1 MTSPSPNPLYTL
13 LAHFADQGASDLF
26 LHEGRP
32 PAVRLHGEVRT
43 LEKPPI
49 SQRSLEALI
58 CDAAGDAAY
67 QNFLLKG
74 DLDTG
79 WTLPDGR
86 RYRFNV
92 SRQQGRLAVV
102 ARAVPS
108 GALDAKD
115 LGIPQAV
122 MDFAGLARGLVLV
135 TGATGS
141 GKSTTMAA
149 MVHRINQDRPVH
161 IVTIEDPIEF
171 VHHDATARVSQRE
184 IGGDTQSFAQALR
197 HVLRQSPD
205 VIVIGELRDA
215 ETMAVA
221 IAASLTGHLVFA
233 SLHTTDATQ
242 SVQRILNDFP
252 EHIRAQVSLDLSLG
266 LKGIV
271 SQRLVP
277 RADRAGRVLAAEILT
292 VTPSAARLL
301 REQRIEDLRDLMQGH
316 RGPEMQTFNA
326 SLLDLYRRGLVQ
338 FETGKGYATHPD
350 EFALLARGMSTGVA
364 SLGTADEKGL
374 ISKDLDMKALLGR
387 AEELRSSDLHLAAGR
402 PPIVR
407 IDGTLRALSKRPLS
421 DADVRMLLYSIMNGR
436 QRSLYDIE
444 REVDFAIA
452 VDGGRRF
459 RVNAYHQKGRMA
471 AALRAIP
478 NKPPDAKSLGIP
490 ETVLDLAKRPQG
502 LLLVVGP
509 TGAGKSTTLA
519 CLLNRINRTRAC
531 RIITIEDPVEY
542 VHDSITATIDQRE
555 VFSDTKSFASALK
568 YILRQDPDV
577 ILIGEMRD
585 LETISS
591 ALTAAETGHL
601 VLATLHANDAVQAI
615 DRIIDVFP
623 SHQQAQAR
631 TMVANSLLA
640 VVSQRLLQRREGRGR
655 VAAFE
660 ILLSNPAVRNQIRD
674 EKLHQVLS
682 TMERSA
688 REGMITM
695 DYAMKR
701 LYENG
706 DVRYEDALRYMQNT
720 KLLTQPGGSRE
731 PPAAPQRSAETQR
744 SESATASSR
753 SETAKPSSGRRF
765 PWNR

>member
-1 MTSPSPNPLYTL
+1 MSTDPAAPIYTL
-13 LAHFADQGASDLF
+13 LARFADRGASDLF
-26 LHEGRP
+26 LHEGRA
-32 PAVRLHGEVRT
+32 PAARIHGEVRA
-43 LEKPPI
+43 LAHPALSRE
-49 SQRSLEALI
+49 SLESLVRS
-58 CDAAGDAAY
+58 AAGPDRY
-67 QNFLLKG
+67 HEFVSTG

-108 GALDAKD
+108 GALDPETLGLPDSVLSFAD
-115 LGIPQAV
+115 LP
-122 MDFAGLARGLVLV
+122 RGLVLI

-141 GKSTTMAA
+141 GKSTTLAA
-149 MVHRINQDRPVH
+149 LVHRINATRPVH

-171 VHHDATARVSQRE
+171 VHHDATARISQRE
-184 IGGDTQSFAQALR
+184 IGGDTTSFHAALR

-215 ETMAVA
+215 DTMAVA

-252 EHIRAQVSLDLSLG
+252 EHLRGQISLDLSLG
-266 LKGIV
+266 LRGIV

-277 RADRAGRVLAAEILT
+277 RTDREGRALAAEVLT
-292 VTPSAARLL
+292 VTPSVARLL
-301 REQRIEDLRDLMQGH
+301 REQRVDDLRDLMGTH
-316 RGPEMQTFNA
+316 RGPEMQTFNGA
-326 SLLDLYRRGLVQ
+326 MLDLFRSGAID

-350 EFALLARGMSTGVA
+350 EFALMARGMSTGVA
-364 SLGTADEKGL
+364 SLGTSGEDEDP
-374 ISKDLDMKALLGR
+374 SAELDMKGLLGR
-387 AEELRSSDLHLAAGR
+387 AEELDASDLHLAAGR

-407 IDGTLRALSKRPLS
+407 IDGELRALTDLALT

-436 QRSLYDIE
+436 QRSQYDLE

-452 VDGGRRF
+452 VDHGRRF

-478 NKPPDAKSLGIP
+478 SKPPNARLLGIP
-490 ETVLDLAKRPQG
+490 ETVLDLGSRPQG

-542 VHDSITATIDQRE
+542 VHDSIKATIDQRE
-555 VFSDTKSFASALK
+555 VFADTKSFSAALK
-568 YILRQDPDV
+568 FILRQDPDV
-577 ILIGEMRD
+577 ILVGEMRD
-585 LETISS
+585 LETVSS

-623 SHQQAQAR
+623 AHQQAQAR
-631 TMVANSLLA
+631 AMLASSLLG
-640 VVSQRLLQRREGRGR
+640 VVSQRLLPRREGTGR
-655 VAAFE
+655 LAAFE
-660 ILLSNPAVRNQIRD
+660 ILISNSAVRTQIRD

-688 REGMITM
+688 GEGMITM
-695 DYAMKR
+695 DYALKK

-706 DVRYEDALRYMQNT
+706 DLRYEDALRFMRNA
-720 KLLTQPGGSRE
+720 KLLKAPAGSTLPVAGGT
-731 PPAAPQRSAETQR
+731 PAPKRPAP
-744 SESATASSR
+744 ATKPAP
-753 SETAKPSSGRRF
+753 AKPTTGRRF

>member
-1 MTSPSPNPLYTL
+1 MSKSSATPIHTL
-13 LAHFADQGASDLF
+13 LAQLADRGASDLF
-26 LHEGRP
+26 LHEDRV
-32 PAVRLHGEVRT
+32 PAARIHGEVRA
-43 LEKPPI
+43 LSHPAL
-49 SQRSLEALI
+49 SRASLEALI
-58 CDAAGDAAY
+58 TEAAGPERAAE
-67 QNFLLKG
+67 FAATG

-79 WTLPDGR
+79 WTMPDGR

-92 SRQQGRLAVV
+92 SRQQGRLAIV
-102 ARAVPS
+102 ARSVPS
-108 GALDAKD
+108 GALDAQS
-115 LGIPQAV
+115 LGLPAAV
-122 MDFAGLARGLVLV
+122 QQFSTLARGLVLI

-141 GKSTTMAA
+141 GKSTTLAA
-149 MVHRINQDRPVH
+149 LVHQINQTRPVH

-171 VHHDATARVSQRE
+171 VHRDAVARVSQRE
-184 IGGDTQSFAQALR
+184 IGGDTASFHAALR

-242 SVQRILNDFP
+242 TVQRLLNDFP
-252 EHIRAQVSLDLSLG
+252 EHLRAQVSLDLSLG

-277 RADRAGRVLAAEILT
+277 RTDRAGRTLAAEVLT

-301 REQRIEDLRDLMQGH
+301 REQRIDDLRDLMGSH
-316 RGPEMQTFNA
+316 RGPDMQTFNA
-326 SLLDLYRRGLVQ
+326 ALLDLYRNGVIS
-338 FETGKGYATHPD
+338 FEVGKGYASHPD
-350 EFALLARGMSTGVA
+350 EFALMARGMSTGIA
-364 SLGTADEKGL
+364 SLGNAGDDE
-374 ISKDLDMKALLGR
+374 SASAELDMKGLLSR
-387 AEELRSSDLHLAAGR
+387 AKEYNASDLHLAAGR
-402 PPIVR
+402 PPIIR
-407 IDGTLRALSKRPLS
+407 IDGELRALTDRPLT

-436 QRSLYDIE
+436 QRSQYDIE

-478 NKPPDAKSLGIP
+478 SVPPSERTLGIP
-490 ETVLDLAKRPQG
+490 ETVLELGSRPQG

-519 CLLNRINRTRAC
+519 CLLSRINRTRAC

-542 VHDSITATIDQRE
+542 VHESIKATIDQRE
-555 VFSDTKSFASALK
+555 VFADTKSFSAALK
-568 YILRQDPDV
+568 FILRQDPDV

-585 LETISS
+585 LETVSS

-601 VLATLHANDAVQAI
+601 VLATLHANDAVQAM

-623 SHQQAQAR
+623 AHQQAQAR
-631 TMVANSLLA
+631 SMLASSLLG
-640 VVSQRLLQRREGRGR
+640 VVSQRLLPRREGRGR

-660 ILLSNPAVRNQIRD
+660 ILIGNSAVRTQIRD
-674 EKLHQVLS
+674 GKLHQVHS
-682 TMERSA
+682 TMERCKG
-688 REGMITM
+688 EGMVTM
-695 DYAMKR
+695 DYAMKH

-706 DVRYEDALRYMQNT
+706 DVRYEDALRYMRN
-720 KLLTQPGGSRE
+720 
-731 PPAAPQRSAETQR
+731 
-744 SESATASSR
+744 
-753 SETAKPSSGRRF
+753 AKMLKAPSSGPSTTASTPPYTRTKKTTKPDQPSGSKPPGSGSRF

>member
-1 MTSPSPNPLYTL
+1 MTTDPAAPIHL
-13 LAHFADQGASDLF
+13 LLTRFADRGASDLF
-26 LHEGRP
+26 LHEDRA
-32 PAVRLHGEVRT
+32 PAARIHGEVRP
-43 LEKPPI
+43 LAHPKL
-49 SQRSLEALI
+49 SREALESLI
-58 CDAAGDAAY
+58 RGAAGEERY
-67 QNFLLKG
+67 QEFLAEG

-86 RYRFNV
+86 RYRFNA

-108 GALDAKD
+108 GALDPETLGLPASVVSFAD
-115 LGIPQAV
+115 LP
-122 MDFAGLARGLVLV
+122 RGLVLI

-141 GKSTTMAA
+141 GKSTTLAA
-149 MVHRINQDRPVH
+149 LVHRINQTRPVH

-184 IGGDTQSFAQALR
+184 IGGDTRSFHAALR

-215 ETMAVA
+215 DTMAVA
-221 IAASLTGHLVFA
+221 ISASLTGHLVFA

-252 EHIRAQVSLDLSLG
+252 EHLRAQVSLDLSLG

-277 RADRAGRVLAAEILT
+277 RADKEGRALAAEVLT

-301 REQRIEDLRDLMQGH
+301 REQRVDDLRDLMGSH
-316 RGPEMQTFNA
+316 RGPEMQTFNSA
-326 SLLDLYRRGLVQ
+326 LLELFRDGSVD
-338 FETGKGYATHPD
+338 FETGRGYATHPD
-350 EFALLARGMSTGVA
+350 EFALMARGMSTGVA
-364 SLGTADEKGL
+364 SLGNTTEDDDASAE
-374 ISKDLDMKALLGR
+374 LDMKGLLGR
-387 AEELRSSDLHLAAGR
+387 AEELSASDLHLAAGR

-407 IDGTLRALSKRPLS
+407 IDGELRALSDQPLT

-436 QRSLYDIE
+436 QRSQYDIE

-452 VDGGRRF
+452 VDRGRRF

-478 NKPPDAKSLGIP
+478 SKPPNALSLGIP
-490 ETVLDLAKRPQG
+490 ETVLELGTRPQG

-542 VHDSITATIDQRE
+542 VHDSIKATVDQRE
-555 VFSDTKSFASALK
+555 VFADTKSFSAALK
-568 YILRQDPDV
+568 FILRQDPDV
-577 ILIGEMRD
+577 ILVGEMRD

-623 SHQQAQAR
+623 AHQQAQAR
-631 TMVANSLLA
+631 AMLASSLLGI
-640 VVSQRLLQRREGRGR
+640 VSQRLLQRREGTGR
-655 VAAFE
+655 IAAFE
-660 ILLSNPAVRNQIRD
+660 ILISNSAVRSQIRD

-688 REGMITM
+688 GEGMVTM
-695 DYAMKR
+695 DYAMKK

-706 DVRYEDALRYMQNT
+706 EVRYEDALRFMRNA
-720 KLLTQPGGSRE
+720 KLLK
-731 PPAAPQRSAETQR
+731 PPAGAGLSGGRPPSVPSRPPPAPKPS
-744 SESATASSR
+744 ASS
-753 SETAKPSSGRRF
+753 SGKPTTGRRF